1 MARCQKTN
9 TYHTRH
15 IYTLATHDNV
25 WGFDKQIS
33 RRSTSAT
40 DTTVNITSCREY
52 KINFVCKRL
61 PLFLSY
67 TVSIVSSE
75 ETSRSRHI
83 MAQSAATKL
92 PLVHPAEAPAQTSTS
107 ITTIHRNPVTSPEE
121 VPINV
126 YLPLNPVLTIT
137 APGPAVA
144 SVTDTPSDSSPDSS
158 IPQGNANA
166 TADDEDD
173 IWLTMAMTFNDLYQ
187 GLTEDDVPPLTEVND
202 ANAPA
207 NNNNDI
213 TDSGPL
219 FTNDD
224 QLEVCRNLFS
234 TQFHCG
240 FNRVIDIDQAAT
252 KLYLMS
258 PQTRSPSWN
267 HAKPWNNFLTGI
279 RHWTSPSHIFVG

>member
-1 MARCQKTN
+1 MRTAIRSHRQGIKQLMAPCRFLFPILEKIYPVFDPCKSWGRDVIPRSLNHVARCQQTN

-15 IYTLATHDNV
+15 IYTLAAHDNV
-25 WGFDKQIS
+25 RGFDKQIS
-33 RRSTSAT
+33 RRSISAT
-40 DTTVNITSCREY
+40 DTTVHITSYREY
-52 KINFVCKRL
+52 INNLVCKQLR
-61 PLFLSY
+61 LFLSY

-158 IPQGNANA
+158 IPQDSANA
-166 TADDEDD
+166 FTDDKDD
-173 IWLTMAMTFNDLYQ
+173 IWLAIMAIRVV
-187 GLTEDDVPPLTEVND
+187 E
-202 ANAPA
+202 
-207 NNNNDI
+207 
-213 TDSGPL
+213 
-219 FTNDD
+219 
-224 QLEVCRNLFS
+224 FS
-234 TQFHCG
+234 NG
-240 FNRVIDIDQAAT
+240 GY
-252 KLYLMS
+252 K
-258 PQTRSPSWN
+258 
-267 HAKPWNNFLTGI
+267 I
-279 RHWTSPSHIFVG
+279 RKIFA